1 MITGENLIM
10 TSRTN
15 TVPSRFGLFPALF
28 LFVLLMMFL
37 SVACRQTAN
46 TSANANATPANI
58 AVAAKTTEP
67 EVKKDAPPPVGK
79 EIKPAAG
86 PALKSITPT
95 EGTILAGVLN
105 DIALELPQPDPEA
118 AKTANESGTVTVEVI
133 VKENGEVST
142 LSVVSG
148 PTSLW
153 SAAAKAARKAR
164 FDPPLLGGKPVK
176 IAGVLT
182 YEFTK

>member
-1 MITGENLIM
+1 M

-86 PALKSITPT
+86 PALKSITPM

-133 VKENGEVST
+133 VNENGEVST

-153 SAAAKAARKAR
+153 KAAGAAARKAR
-164 FDPPLLGGKPVK
+164 FAPPLLGGKPVK